1 MGNEKKYGENMKR
14 NLFIFILL
22 CLIVGLTA
30 GLGAREK
37 TEKIGEFT
45 WFTEQSSWEAILKAA
60 QKADKPILVVFC
72 ASWVDPCGDIR
83 KTVFMNG
90 DFKRVAG
97 QVVLFYIEQASTA
110 GNDYCKKFNVKVYP
124 TFKLFSKEGVMLD
137 NGTFKRTVAGF
148 LGWLQ
153 EVKSGNNFYELS
165 KKLEKNPNDRALIIK
180 IVERMG
186 MSDKKEKLDYLKQAI
201 RINPDF
207 KDALAQKV
215 YEKMAVVL
223 VENIPRM
230 RGREDFFNAYRP
242 LFQAIIAAY
251 YPDKFKYDLKGN
263 DGLVAVMNWY
273 LQAGNREKV
282 LGIFND
288 FIRRKGSRLDLIKDL
303 DIISWASFAYLD
315 SGNIREVEKWAA
327 KIKRAVKPSKNLKND
342 IRFVYYY
349 PRMYHNMI
357 NFMANA
363 GKTKEAE
370 NYVLMFYDEMNRL
383 GFEKEKKEIALQYAS
398 KYKGLENKIHGSKK
412 SDKK

>member
-1 MGNEKKYGENMKR
+1 MKR

-22 CLIVGLTA
+22 CLIVFLSA

-37 TEKIGEFT
+37 TEKIGDFT
-45 WFTEQSSWEAILKAA
+45 WFTEQSSWEEILQAA

-72 ASWVDPCGDIR
+72 ASWVDSCPEIR
-83 KTVFMNG
+83 EKVFMTG
-90 DFKRVAG
+90 DFKRVAD

-110 GNDYCKKFNVKVYP
+110 GDAYCRQFNVKVYP
-124 TFKLFSKEGVMLD
+124 TFKLYSKQGVMLD
-137 NGTFKRTVAGF
+137 NGTFKRTAAGF
-148 LGWLQ
+148 LGWLK
-153 EVKSGNNFYELS
+153 EVKAGSNFYELS
-165 KKLEKNPNDRALIIK
+165 KKLEKNPNDRDLIIK

-186 MSDKKEKLDYLKQAI
+186 MSDKKEKLDYLKRAI

-215 YEKMAVVL
+215 YEKMAVIL
-223 VENIPRM
+223 VDNIPRM
-230 RGREDFFNAYRP
+230 RGREEFFNAYRR
-242 LFQAIIAAY
+242 LFDDIIAAY

-273 LQAGNREKV
+273 LQGGSREKV
-282 LGIFND
+282 LAIFND
-288 FIRRKGSRLDLIKDL
+288 FIRRKGSTLDLIKDL

-327 KIKRAVKPSKNLKND
+327 KIKNAVKPSKALKDD

-349 PRMYHNMI
+349 PRMFRNI
-357 NFMANA
+357 VDFMENA

-370 NYVLMFYDEMNRL
+370 TYVLMFYDEMNRL
-383 GFEKEKKEIALQYAS
+383 GFEKEKEDIVQEYAS
-398 KYKGLENKIHGSKK
+398 KYKTLEDKIRGSKK
-412 SDKK
+412 GK